1 MKEIF
6 NIITLDFP
14 KLAHFGNNLFLILYY
29 LLLNFLFNYFNI
41 TILINQKLF
50 C

>member
-1 MKEIF
+1 MKEIV

-29 LLLNFLFNYFNI
+29 LLLIQLFQHHHLN
-41 TILINQKLF
+41 
-50 C
+50 